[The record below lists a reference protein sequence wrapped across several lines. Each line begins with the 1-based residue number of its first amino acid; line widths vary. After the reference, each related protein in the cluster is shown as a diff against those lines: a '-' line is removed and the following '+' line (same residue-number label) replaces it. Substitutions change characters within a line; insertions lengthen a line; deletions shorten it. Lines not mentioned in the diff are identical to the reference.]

1 MITTTGAE
9 FRNLKHG
16 GLIFFSTG
24 VCTTYSRR
32 TWQLGM
38 SRIFFRRPC
47 SPERNR
53 PGFRLCSGAIGFS
66 SWSRCQLV
74 LWRAGFCN
82 CDDLGWIVFFLY
94 EIKQDLG
101 TRWMTSSML
110 RTDLRESALRFFFV
124 LVCVFSLHFFFGG
137 VGGGVLKERMIAAKM
152 KCLETDSESLRF
164 QGHLLLQAQSRR
176 KHLEWWSDGREVLHL
191 TWRII
196 PGLGYAVLGSAPFI
210 SHKVRPFGRGPQPQ
224 LIRGLTLAY
233 NHHSS

>member
-1 MITTTGAE
+1 MVVWFFFQQGCVQLILAE
-9 FRNLKHG
+9 RGN
-16 GLIFFSTG
+16 
-24 VCTTYSRR
+24 
-32 TWQLGM
+32 
-38 SRIFFRRPC
+38 
-47 SPERNR
+47 
-53 PGFRLCSGAIGFS
+53 
-66 SWSRCQLV
+66 
-74 LWRAGFCN
+74 
-82 CDDLGWIVFFLY
+82 LGWAESSFEDHAALNGTDQVFGCAQVLSAFQADHGANWFSGELGFATAMIWDELFFLVWNQTGPGH
-94 EIKQDLG
+94 EVNDILHAPHG
-101 TRWMTSSML
+101 SERICPS
-110 RTDLRESALRFFFV
+110 FFFV